1 MLHGHEHGHGH
12 EHEDTAIFEKW
23 EHDMAGTRRLNN

>member
-1 MLHGHEHGHGH
+1 MLQGHGHGHGH

-23 EHDMAGTRRLNN
+23 EHDMAGTWRLNN